1 MFGIYLLLINVFL
14 GTKCSNFL
22 MVNLLLA
29 QYSQNMG
36 GFGAPSLNILRVAEI
51 VIPLEFVMFTIM
63 F

>member
-29 QYSQNMG
+29 QYSQSIL
-36 GFGAPSLNILRVAEI
+36 GFGAKSLNILCVIER
-51 VIPLEFVMFTIM
+51 VIPLKFVMFTII